1 MACLS
6 ENKED
11 TVNLSKSTACLIC
24 ILLAGGIGL
33 PARAEDQAR
42 IVRFKAVFVYK
53 FFDYVEWPESESES
67 ESAGAF
73 TIGILGESLLEE
85 PLRQISER
93 RSAGG
98 RKIEIEVYRS
108 IEALRKCHVLFISA
122 AHSREIEEILQ
133 RLGDRSVLTIS
144 DAVGVADRGVGI
156 NFVVVE
162 GKLKFEVNRQ
172 ALKRAGL
179 RASAQLL
186 KLAILVGETG

>member
-1 MACLS
+1 MACLF
-6 ENKED
+6 EDKED
-11 TVNLSKSTACLIC
+11 TVNLSKFTICLIC

-42 IVRFKAVFVYK
+42 LVRFKAVFIYK
-53 FFDYVEWPESESES
+53 FFDYVEWPESES
-67 ESAGAF
+67 AGAF
-73 TIGILGESLLEE
+73 KIGILGESLLEE
-85 PLRQISER
+85 PLREISEK

-98 RKIEIEVYRS
+98 RKIAIEVYRN
-108 IEALRKCHVLFISA
+108 IEALGKCHVLFISS
-122 AHSREIEEILQ
+122 AHSKEIEEVLQ

-156 NFVVVE
+156 NFVMVK
-162 GKLKFEVNRQ
+162 GKLKFEINRQ